1 VELQERPKAESL
13 THAQKLEV
21 LMRTIWLVTCMDDD
35 PAEIIATKKAA
46 TKEWIEQVRK
56 MWRSP
61 PLG

>member
-1 VELQERPKAESL
+1 
-13 THAQKLEV
+13 
-21 LMRTIWLVTCMDDD
+21 MRTIWLVTCMDDD